1 MSRSRS
7 VVLPLSLWAATLGA
21 QVAPRSVSPPRAQR
35 PPTLVVFFTVD
46 QLRPDYL
53 DRWRGQFTGGLARL
67 LQGGAVF
74 LNGFQDHA
82 NTETAPGHAATLSG
96 RFPRS
101 TGIVSNTR
109 GVYDDQSPPIGGGT
123 TPASPFRFR
132 GGTLIDWMRI
142 RDERSRA
149 LSVSRKDRG
158 AILPLGR
165 AHQPAYWYAVDT
177 RFTTSTYYA
186 DTLPTWVRRFNA
198 RGIPL
203 QYAGKQW
210 VPLLPDSAYPEADSV
225 PAENGGRDFM
235 FPHTLPLDQATAAR
249 AFPEFPWMDQMTLD
263 FALLGLRQLDLGRG
277 PATDL
282 LAISLST
289 TDAIGHRYGPDSRE
303 LHDQVI
309 RLDRML
315 GVFLDSLFQVRDSST
330 VLIALTADHG
340 VQSFPQLYTARTGEP
355 AFRVDLGDI
364 TEQFYRA
371 LVARGVDSAAF
382 AFEDGILWMDRGAF
396 GRAGVKA
403 DSVIDAFGARAR
415 AVAGVLTTHKRS
427 QLTPRDTLRNVV
439 VRRWY
444 HALPPDAPFELV
456 VTLRPHSVWT
466 NLPFAMH
473 GTPDD
478 LDAKVPIIFY
488 GAPFKPGRYT
498 EVARVVDMAPTLAQL
513 LGVQPGEPLD
523 GHVLRAILR

>member
-1 MSRSRS
+1 
-7 VVLPLSLWAATLGA
+7 
-21 QVAPRSVSPPRAQR
+21 
-35 PPTLVVFFTVD
+35 
-46 QLRPDYL
+46 
-53 DRWRGQFTGGLARL
+53 
-67 LQGGAVF
+67 
-74 LNGFQDHA
+74 
-82 NTETAPGHAATLSG
+82 
-96 RFPRS
+96 
-101 TGIVSNTR
+101 
-109 GVYDDQSPPIGGGT
+109 
-123 TPASPFRFR
+123 
-132 GGTLIDWMRI
+132 
-142 RDERSRA
+142 
-149 LSVSRKDRG
+149 
-158 AILPLGR
+158 
-165 AHQPAYWYAVDT
+165 
-177 RFTTSTYYA
+177 
-186 DTLPTWVRRFNA
+186 
-198 RGIPL
+198 
-203 QYAGKQW
+203 
-210 VPLLPDSAYPEADSV
+210 
-225 PAENGGRDFM
+225 M